1 MFKKL
6 WKSIDGKK
14 LWTAISIA
22 LGYGI
27 GVARAKF
34 PLLPWDEV
42 IIPILIALGA
52 VGGGHKLVKSQ
63 SAKTK

>member
-14 LWTAISIA
+14 LWTAITIA
-22 LGYGI
+22 IGYGV

-42 IIPILIALGA
+42 IIPMLIALGA
-52 VGGGHKLVKSQ
+52 IGGGHKIIK
-63 SAKTK
+63 AKVGK

>member
-14 LWTAISIA
+14 LWTAVTIA
-22 LGYGI
+22 IGYGV

-52 VGGGHKLVKSQ
+52 IGGGHKIIK
-63 SAKTK
+63 AKTGK